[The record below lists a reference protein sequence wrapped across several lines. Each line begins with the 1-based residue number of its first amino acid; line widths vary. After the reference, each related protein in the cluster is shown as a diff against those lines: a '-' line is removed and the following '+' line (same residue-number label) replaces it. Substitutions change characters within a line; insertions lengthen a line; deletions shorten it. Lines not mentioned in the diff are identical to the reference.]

1 MSADPI
7 LILQLQRMGD
17 LILTFPL
24 VLSLQKCHPQH
35 PLWVVAEPQFFTPLM
50 PLSPNVVYFPPNAC
64 DALAQKKFFMI
75 INLSGRPEASLCL
88 SKAKA
93 ERKIG
98 LAWTD
103 ESKQVFGEWSLY
115 RFALTQ
121 NNHHNTFHW
130 SDLYKLDA
138 LPLKKYSTWRSPRT
152 TGNRKRVALVV
163 GASEASKRPDSSFW
177 ATLARK
183 LAHNGYI
190 PILLGGAAEKD
201 MGEHICRMANLPK
214 ANLCGKLKLDEVASI
229 LRECA
234 LCITPDT
241 GPMHLADWMGTQI
254 LNLSMGPV
262 HAPET
267 GPLSSQHWILRARMS
282 CVGCWQCMHSAHK
295 CKEKFYAP
303 QIAKFALTLLNEPS
317 KAKEFCPKGLE
328 LLRSTRDKYG
338 LYCLAS
344 ETHAQTCRENVDN
357 FWRTAFL
364 VFADYSD
371 KAELQEQY
379 ESLCHSQP
387 AIAKKLVFS
396 LKHLFQICGHG
407 LKEKTTLPENI
418 WHQSPQVT
426 RFFVGHT
433 QMTLQNANWEK
444 KAWLEV
450 MERTELL
457 LTCTGDG
464 QACPL
469 GRTRYIYRK

>member
-24 VLSLQKCHPQH
+24 LLSLQKCYPKH

-64 DALAQKKFFMI
+64 DELARKKFFMT
-75 INLSGRPEASLCL
+75 INLSGRPEASRCL
-88 SKAKA
+88 GKVIA
-93 ERKIG
+93 EKKIG
-98 LAWTD
+98 LSWTG
-103 ESKQVFGEWSLY
+103 ESNKVFGEWSLY
-115 RFALTQ
+115 RLALTH

-138 LPLKKYSTWRSPRT
+138 LPQDQYRWRSPRVAR
-152 TGNRKRVALVV
+152 NCKRVALVI
-163 GASEASKRPDSSFW
+163 GASEASKRPQISFW
-177 ATLARK
+177 ATLARI
-183 LAHNGYI
+183 LAHNGHI
-190 PILLGGAAEKD
+190 PILIGGSAETE
-201 MGEHICRMANLPK
+201 MGEHICRIANLPK

-267 GPLSSQHWILRARMS
+267 GPLSSQQWILRARMS
-282 CVGCWQCMHSAHK
+282 CVGCWQCMHSTYK

-303 QIAKFALTLLNEPS
+303 QIAKFALTLLNDPL
-317 KAKEFCPKGLE
+317 KAKESCPKGLE

-344 ETHAQTCRENVDN
+344 ETHAPTCREAMDN

-364 VFADYSD
+364 VFAGYSEKTD
-371 KAELQEQY
+371 LRKQF
-379 ESLCHSQP
+379 ESLCHSRP
-387 AIAKKLVFS
+387 CVAKNLVS
-396 LKHLFQICGHG
+396 SIEILFRNCRHN
-407 LKEKTTLPENI
+407 LKENTELREYI
-418 WHQSPQVT
+418 WHDSPQFT
-426 RFFVGHT
+426 RFFIGHT
-433 QMTLQNANWEK
+433 QMALQNANWEK
-444 KAWLEV
+444 RAWLEA
-450 MERTELL
+450 MGRIELL
-457 LTCTGDG
+457 LSCASDD
-464 QACPL
+464 
-469 GRTRYIYRK
+469 